1 MAQPAVI
8 GMSDNYPGFDIDQ
21 AQFERFSRDA
31 THGRTEDAK
40 AMAGVSRDET
50 AFELSTKTLA
60 WEKCDKNRALFDQV
74 RYALGVLR
82 AAHSTVLFPS
92 VDRDDEILQVC
103 SSLPKSYITRPPL
116 VPLQSPLSPLLGV
129 RRSAPRLPTV
139 SPQLPSSAPFA

>member
-50 AFELSTKTLA
+50 AFELSTKKLA

-92 VDRDDEILQVC
+92 VDRDDEILQE
-103 SSLPKSYITRPPL
+103 LQRMWDGHTPAARRIALESYEGC
-116 VPLQSPLSPLLGV
+116 VGV
-129 RRSAPRLPTV
+129 DG
-139 SPQLPSSAPFA
+139 FATGVQ

>member
-50 AFELSTKTLA
+50 AFELSTKKLA

-92 VDRDDEILQVC
+92 VDRDDEILQE
-103 SSLPKSYITRPPL
+103 LQRMWDGHTPAARRIARESYEGCVGTD
-116 VPLQSPLSPLLGV
+116 G
-129 RRSAPRLPTV
+129 A
-139 SPQLPSSAPFA
+139 AFEH

>member
-50 AFELSTKTLA
+50 AFELSTKKLA

-92 VDRDDEILQVC
+92 VDRDDEILQE
-103 SSLPKSYITRPPL
+103 LQRMWDGHPPAARRIARESYEGC
-116 VPLQSPLSPLLGV
+116 VGV
-129 RRSAPRLPTV
+129 DGAALEH
-139 SPQLPSSAPFA
+139 